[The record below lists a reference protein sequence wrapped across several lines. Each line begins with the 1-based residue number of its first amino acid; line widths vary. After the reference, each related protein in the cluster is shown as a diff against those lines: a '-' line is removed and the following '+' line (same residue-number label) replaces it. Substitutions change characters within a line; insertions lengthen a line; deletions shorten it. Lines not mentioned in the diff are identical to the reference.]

1 MPVAVPNHNE
11 DYVKR
16 LEERLQAVERN
27 SISSVNNISSSTSS
41 ALTVPPSMDVVPHLT
56 AAVGSNTNY
65 TMQTSNLNSFVPGF
79 ANSMGTSMGM
89 QQVMGLNNLQTQMQ
103 YQQLQ
108 NSMQLRHL
116 EDKMTLQQFGNQM
129 AMQQQMNQM
138 AFFNFL
144 LS

>member
-1 MPVAVPNHNE
+1 
-11 DYVKR
+11 
-16 LEERLQAVERN
+16 
-27 SISSVNNISSSTSS
+27 
-41 ALTVPPSMDVVPHLT
+41 MDVVPHLT
-56 AAVGSNTNY
+56 ANY

-138 AFFNFL
+138 AMPCNPPFNFR
-144 LS
+144 S